1 MSASTATFAPTNT
14 IKGFFQT
21 RHNFGRHPFAATKPT
36 AESFWGDFKNFFAK
50 QHRFGRSPFAGMPTS
65 WM

>member
-14 IKGFFQT
+14 ITIFG
-21 RHNFGRHPFAATKPT
+21 RHNFGRHPFATDKPT
-36 AESFWGDFKNFFAK
+36 GEKSFWGDFKDFFAK

>member
-1 MSASTATFAPTNT
+1 MTSIT
-14 IKGFFQT
+14 IFQQQHSL
-21 RHNFGRHPFAATKPT
+21 RRHPFATAAKPSGEMRAT
-36 AESFWGDFKNFFAK
+36 FWGDFKDFFAK